1 MTEEY
6 EPELKVWALEHFNQM
21 AVKAVWRPEG
31 TGCRYRKIDETTLQL
46 EHRVD
51 HADSIRHHESIS
63 GLFASVN
70 IDMLD
75 DNPMITDVAL
85 SAEEAFRQEMQE
97 RQAVAASWTT
107 DDGTPLAE
115 LPLENAYP
123 MYLSDREVLLDD
135 GNTHTVEDWGIV
147 VPYTEDESGERKSIT
162 MNPDDYNLLAGDA
175 LFMRYKID
183 WLSNSPSYRNGSIQ
197 SVEEPTPTYMVAMTR
212 QQMFE
217 VAEAGGSSIL
227 VGSTCPDTGE
237 KVPPWMWGTC
247 CMRVQT
253 EEYEEE

>member
-63 GLFASVN
+63 GLFSSVN

-147 VPYTEDESGERKSIT
+147 VPYTEDESGERKTIT

-175 LFMRYKID
+175 LFMRYKINQPLTSD
-183 WLSNSPSYRNGSIQ
+183 H
-197 SVEEPTPTYMVAMTR
+197 YMVAMTR

-247 CMRVQT
+247 CMRVRT
-253 EEYEEE
+253 EETGEEE